1 MIATNHPVRR
11 WRKDNGK
18 TLSAL
23 AGKVGVTPSHL
34 SEIER
39 GLNHPSLDLTAK
51 LKAETGLPAE
61 EINSALVG
69 LLSTDEVSG

>member
-1 MIATNHPVRR
+1 MTATNHPVRR

-39 GLNHPSLDLTAK
+39 GLNKPSNDLTAK

-61 EINSALVG
+61 KINPALAG
-69 LLSTDEVSG
+69 LLTVAEVGE